1 MTVWGP
7 WVKNEWNF
15 RSGIDVTQTGV
26 SDDHYTFAVDGYSQS
41 TQSVIN
47 YGKSVIQWSEVGD
60 PNWHDLGTVYPSE
73 LGYGATAHNISLTDT
88 FARYYG
94 KARTAQYRHWFSS
107 PGSSDSAYQAGGY
120 AQVNL
125 TIDARPYEYPKAPL
139 NPGVVRNSDTSM
151 TIAWSPNY
159 TGSYDAYPWT
169 GVNVYRREDGGS
181 YTRIGQVSWD
191 KTGYTDTTT
200 AAGHR
205 YEYMVRS
212 YNQTGESGNAV
223 CGTVYTTPTAPERA
237 SVIRV
242 SDTSQTVSW
251 VRGVNADNC
260 WTGVSVERQTDG
272 GSWVSVYNGNTGGTS
287 LSDTSTTAGHAYA
300 YRVRGQNPAGTSSAV
315 TAGTVYTTPSAPS
328 GVTASAASATTA
340 TIDATGKPRYVDS
353 YEIQRKTTG
362 DWVALTTVTALPAT
376 VATAAGINTF
386 RVRAKKG
393 ELLSGWAESNSI
405 TTVAKPLAPTIRGLS
420 SRYLVGATAAFGWI
434 PNHPDGSKQTQ
445 AQVEVTAP
453 GGTVSTATV
462 SGSITSHSIA
472 HLVAGTYKVRVRTH
486 GLYDGWGEWSGY
498 STFDA
503 FAAPTASITSPATE
517 GASID
522 RLPLVVTWDA
532 SDATGIQSQLLE
544 LLSASGEVLYS
555 TKPASTERSASI
567 GVRDYQ
573 LDNGTTYS
581 LRLTVTA
588 GSSFSATATRTFKT
602 GWTAPAAPVLSWYH
616 DDDLAAHVTVRFGT
630 DDGAP
635 ATSYVSLTRVDGD
648 GNETII
654 ASSAGDNSS
663 IVDRLPP
670 LGTPFRYRATSHTDY
685 GATGTKEVECIIE
698 ADALAVNWGDDA
710 GQCEVFTRNLRE
722 SRSISYDAEV
732 MFFADGGETGGLPV
746 AYPLD
751 NLTQSGTF
759 SFATLTRAEFEA
771 ARRIVRQ
778 PVVWL
783 RYRWGQ
789 VFRAYATLSSSEKNK
804 EVYDWSLKFQRV
816 AWREPNRG

>member
-1 MTVWGP
+1 MATVYGP
-7 WVKNEWNF
+7 WVINEFNF
-15 RSGIDVTQTGV
+15 RAILDYSTDTQADMVSVYLTGR
-26 SDDHYTFAVDGYSQS
+26 SQS
-41 TQSVIN
+41 GQAVIN
-47 YGKSVIQWSEVGD
+47 YGKSVLEWTEDGS
-60 PNWHDLGTVYPSE
+60 NFTNLANVYPSK
-73 LGYGATAHNISLTDT
+73 LGYGQTVTNSNASEYFTR
-88 FARYYG
+88 FYG
-94 KARTAQYRHWFSS
+94 RDRSIYLQHWFSS
-107 PGSSDSAYQAGGY
+107 PGSSTPAYVTGGRAG
-120 AQVNL
+120 ANI
-125 TIDARPYEYPKAPL
+125 TIPARAYELPKAPL

-159 TGSYDAYPWT
+159 TGSNDAYPWT
-169 GVNVYRREDGGS
+169 GVNVYRRADGGS

-200 AAGHR
+200 ASGHR

-223 CGTVYTTPTAPERA
+223 CGTVYTTPTAPKSS

-242 SDTSQTVSW
+242 SDTSQAVSW

-272 GSWVSVYNGNTGGTS
+272 GDWVSVYNGDTGGTGW
-287 LSDTSTTAGHAYA
+287 SDTSTTAGHAYA
-300 YRVRGQNPAGTSSAV
+300 YRVRGKNPSGTSSAV
-315 TAGTVYTTPSAPS
+315 TAGTVYTTPSAPT

-340 TIDATGKPRYVDS
+340 TVDATGKPRYVDS
-353 YEIQRKTTG
+353 YEIQRKTNG
-362 DWVALTTVTALPAT
+362 DWESVSTVTSLPAT
-376 VATAAGINTF
+376 VSTSAGSNTF

-393 ELLSGWAESNSI
+393 ELTSEWAVSNSI
-405 TTVAKPLAPTIRGLS
+405 TTVARPLAPTITGLS

-434 PNHPDGSKQTQ
+434 PNHPDGSEQTQ
-445 AQVEVTAP
+445 AQVEVTVP
-453 GGTVSTATV
+453 TGTVSTSTV
-462 SGSITSHSIA
+462 SGALTSNSIVN
-472 HLVAGTYKVRVRTH
+472 LVAGTYKVRVRTH
-486 GLYDGWGEWSGY
+486 GLYDGWGEWSSY
-498 STFDA
+498 STFQV

-522 RLPLVVTWDA
+522 RLPMGVTWDA

-555 TKPASTERSASI
+555 TKPASTARSASI

-573 LDNGTTYS
+573 LANGTTYS

-588 GSSFSATATRTFKT
+588 GSSFSVTATLTFKT

-630 DDGAP
+630 DEGKP
-635 ATSYVSLTRVDGD
+635 ATSYMSLTRVDVD
-648 GNETII
+648 GNETLL
-654 ASSAGDNSS
+654 ASSTGDNSV

-670 LGTPFRYRATSHTDY
+670 LGTPFRYRATSHTEY
-685 GATGTKEVECIIE
+685 GATGTSEVECLIE
-698 ADALAVNWGDDA
+698 TDALAVNWGDDA
-710 GQCEVFTRNLRE
+710 GSCEVFTRNLRE

-732 MFFADGGETGGLPV
+732 MSFADGGETGGLPV

-759 SFATLTRAEFEA
+759 SFSTLTRNEFEA

-789 VFRAYATLSSSEKNK
+789 VFRAYATLSASEKNK
-804 EVYDWSLKFQRV
+804 QVYDWSMKFQRV

>member
-1 MTVWGP
+1 MATVYGP
-7 WVKNEWNF
+7 WVINEFNF
-15 RSGIDVTQTGV
+15 RAILDYSTDTQADRVNVYLTGR
-26 SDDHYTFAVDGYSQS
+26 SQS
-41 TQSVIN
+41 GQAVIN
-47 YGKSVIQWSEVGD
+47 YGKSVLEWTEDGS
-60 PNWHDLGTVYPSE
+60 NFTNLANVYPSK
-73 LGYGATAHNISLTDT
+73 LGYGQTVTNSNASEQFTR
-88 FARYYG
+88 FYG
-94 KARTAQYRHWFSS
+94 IDRSIYLQHWFSS
-107 PGSSDSAYQAGGY
+107 PGSSTPAYVTGGRAG
-120 AQVNL
+120 ANI
-125 TIDARPYEYPKAPL
+125 TIPARAYEYPKAPL
-139 NPGVVRNSDTSM
+139 NPGVVRNSDKSM
-151 TIAWSPNY
+151 TLAWSPNY

-169 GVNVYRREDGGS
+169 GVNVYRRADGGS

-200 AAGHR
+200 ASGHR

-242 SDTSQTVSW
+242 SDASQTVSW

-287 LSDTSTTAGHAYA
+287 WSDTSTTAGHAYA
-300 YRVRGQNPAGTSSAV
+300 YRVRGKNPAGTSSSV
-315 TAGTVYTTPSAPS
+315 TAGTVYTTPSAPTV
-328 GVTASAASATTA
+328 VTASAASATTA
-340 TIDATGKPRYVDS
+340 TVNASGKPRYVDS

-362 DWVALTTVTALPAT
+362 DWVALTTVTSLPAT
-376 VATAAGINTF
+376 VATAAGSNTF

-393 ELLSGWAESNSI
+393 NLLSGWAVSNSI
-405 TTVAKPLAPTIRGLS
+405 TTVAKPLAPTITGIS
-420 SRYLVGATAAFGWI
+420 SRYLVGATAAFGWN
-434 PNHPDGSKQTQ
+434 PNHPDGSEQTQ
-445 AQVEVTAP
+445 AQVEVTVP
-453 GGTVSTATV
+453 GGTVSTSTV
-462 SGSITSHSIA
+462 SGSITTHSIA
-472 HLVAGTYKVRVRTH
+472 HLVAGTYRVRVRTH

-498 STFDA
+498 SSFEA
-503 FAAPTASITSPATE
+503 FAAPTASITSPATD

-522 RLPLVVTWDA
+522 RLPLGVTWDA

-555 TKPASTERSASI
+555 TKPASTARSASI
-567 GVRDYQ
+567 CVRDYQ
-573 LDNGTTYS
+573 LANGTTYS

-588 GSSFSATATRTFKT
+588 GSSFSATATRTFRT
-602 GWTAPAAPVLSWYH
+602 GWTAPAAPIMSWYH
-616 DDDLAAHVTVRFGT
+616 DNDLAAHVTVRFGT
-630 DDGAP
+630 EEGAP

-654 ASSAGDNSS
+654 ASSAGDNSE

-670 LGTPFRYRATSHTDY
+670 LGTSFRYRATSHTDY
-685 GATGTKEVECIIE
+685 GATGTKEVECLIE

-710 GQCEVFTRNLRE
+710 GSCEVFTRNLRE

-759 SFATLTRAEFEA
+759 SFATLTMKEFEA

-789 VFRAYATLSSSEKNK
+789 VFRAYATLSASEKNK
-804 EVYDWSLKFQRV
+804 QVYDWSLKFQRV
-816 AWREPNRG
+816 AWKEPTRG

>member
-1 MTVWGP
+1 MATVYGA
-7 WVKNEWNF
+7 WVIDEFNF
-15 RSGIDVTQTGV
+15 RAILDYSTDTQADRVNVYLTGR
-26 SDDHYTFAVDGYSQS
+26 SQS
-41 TQSVIN
+41 GEAVIN
-47 YGKSVIQWSEVGD
+47 YGKSVLEYTKDGS
-60 PNWHDLGTVYPSE
+60 NFTNLANVYPSK
-73 LGYGATAHNISLTDT
+73 LGYGQTVTNSNASCSFGRL
-88 FARYYG
+88 YG
-94 KARTAQYRHWFSS
+94 RDQSVFLQHWFSS
-107 PGSSDSAYQAGGY
+107 PGSSTPAYVTGGRAGATITIQAR
-120 AQVNL
+120 A
-125 TIDARPYEYPKAPL
+125 YELPKAPL
-139 NPGVVRNSDTSM
+139 NPGVVRNSDTSI
-151 TIAWSPNY
+151 TLAWSPNY
-159 TGSYDAYPWT
+159 TGSSDAYPWT
-169 GVNVYRREDGGS
+169 GVNVYRRADEGS

-205 YEYMVRS
+205 YQYMVRS

-223 CGTVYTTPTAPERA
+223 CGTVYTTPTAPESA

-272 GSWVSVYNGNTGGTS
+272 GDLVSVYNGDTGGTS
-287 LSDTSTTAGHAYA
+287 WSDTSTTAGHAYA
-300 YRVRGQNPAGTSSAV
+300 YRVKGKNPSGTSSAV

-328 GVTASAASATTA
+328 GVTASSKSATTA
-340 TIDATGKPRYVDS
+340 TIDATSKPKYVDS

-362 DWVALTTVTALPAT
+362 DWESVSTVTSLPAT
-376 VATAAGINTF
+376 VATAAGSNTF
-386 RVRAKKG
+386 RIRAKKG
-393 ELLSGWAESNSI
+393 DLTSEWAVSNSI
-405 TTVAKPLAPTIRGLS
+405 TTKAKPLAPTITGLS
-420 SRYLVGATAAFGWI
+420 SRYLVGATATFGWN
-434 PNHPDGSKQTQ
+434 PNHPDGSAQTQ

-453 GGTVSTATV
+453 SGTVSTATV
-462 SGSITSHSIA
+462 SGATTSHRIA
-472 HLVAGTYKVRVRTH
+472 HLVAGTYKLRVRTH
-486 GLYDGWGEWSGY
+486 GLYDGWGEWSSY
-498 STFDA
+498 STFEA
-503 FAAPTASITSPATE
+503 FAEPTASITNPTTE

-522 RLPLVVTWDA
+522 RLPLGVTWDA

-555 TKPASTERSASI
+555 TKPASTARSASI

-573 LDNGTTYS
+573 LANGTTYR

-588 GSSFSATATRTFKT
+588 GSYFSVTATRTFKT

-616 DDDLAAHVTVRFGT
+616 DNNLAAHVTVRFET
-630 DDGAP
+630 DEGKP
-635 ATSYVSLTRVDGD
+635 ATSYVSLTRVDED
-648 GNETII
+648 GSETLL
-654 ASSAGDNSS
+654 ALSTGDNSVV
-663 IVDRLPP
+663 VDRLPP
-670 LGTPFRYRATSHTDY
+670 LGTPFRYRATSHTGY
-685 GATGTKEVECIIE
+685 GATGTNEVECIIE

-710 GQCEVFTRNLRE
+710 SECEVFTRNLIE
-722 SRSISYDAEV
+722 SRSTSYDAEV

-789 VFRAYATLSSSEKNK
+789 VFRAYATLSASEKNK